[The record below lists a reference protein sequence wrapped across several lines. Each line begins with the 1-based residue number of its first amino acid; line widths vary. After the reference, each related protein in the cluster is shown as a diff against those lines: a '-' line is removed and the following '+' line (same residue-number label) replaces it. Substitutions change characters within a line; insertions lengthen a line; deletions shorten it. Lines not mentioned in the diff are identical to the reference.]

1 MSLVNQD
8 IVVYVLTGERDN
20 QVSEIPM
27 IGLFS

>member
-1 MSLVNQD
+1 MSLVNKD

-20 QVSEIPM
+20 QVSEILM